1 VPEVSKR
8 LDVERVMAT
17 CPVCDA
23 DELEVDEYEVD
34 EGDIV
39 NCPECGASLEVTSLA
54 PLEFESAGDDDDDD
68 DDDEDEEDE
77 DGDED
82 DEDEDED
89 EDEKGDW
96 DDD

>member
-68 DDDEDEEDE
+68 DDEDEEEE